1 MISHLVKMS
10 FFSIADPVER
20 ERVVEDYKRM
30 KREIQEREEER
41 KISGQNR
48 NRMLHETFQP
58 VVKAQTD
65 MTEKIVKSLKEIN
78 PIKQEKKFISSKKR
92 RLSSDNDEFGP
103 LANAYRNKY
112 MNRVD
117 DIDTSFGINFHDGEP
132 YIGSTPIKIENDDII
147 IYNEAYQGTPGL
159 WALITEKSKTKI
171 EGKYNADDLA
181 DYEEI
186 LRQTNILH
194 KDYNPNS
201 PYPRSSGSW
210 KWKNILAPV
219 WEKVREEDD
228 DEKHG
233 SGLIVKKFGRI
244 WKAKRH
250 SGGKR
255 YRKFQDGI
263 YLNGNLLYKL

>member
-1 MISHLVKMS
+1 MS
-10 FFSIADPVER
+10 FFSISDPVER
-20 ERVVEDYKRM
+20 EKVVQDYEKLKKEIREKNED
-30 KREIQEREEER
+30 R
-41 KISGQNR
+41 KMSGQNR
-48 NRMLHETFQP
+48 NRMLQETFHP

-65 MTEKIVKSLKEIN
+65 MAEKIVKSLEEIN
-78 PIKQEKKFISSKKR
+78 PIKQEKIHIPSKKR
-92 RLSSDNDEFGP
+92 RLDSEYEQGP
-103 LANAYRNKY
+103 LTNAYRNKY
-112 MNRVD
+112 MNRDD
-117 DIDTSFGINFHDGEP
+117 DIDTSFGINFVDGEP
-132 YIGSTPIKIENDDII
+132 FIGSTPIKIEDDDII
-147 IYNEAYQGTPGL
+147 IYNEVYQGTPGL
-159 WALITEKSKTKI
+159 WTLITEKNKAKI
-171 EGKYNADDLA
+171 EGKYNANDLA
-181 DYEEI
+181 EYEEI

-219 WEKVREEDD
+219 WEKVREEND

-255 YRKFQDGI
+255 YRKLRDGI

>member
-1 MISHLVKMS
+1 MS
-10 FFSIADPVER
+10 FFSIIDPVER

-30 KREIQEREEER
+30 KREIQERGEDR
-41 KISGQNR
+41 KMSGQNR

-65 MTEKIVKSLKEIN
+65 MAEKIVKSLKEMN
-78 PIKQEKKFISSKKR
+78 PIKQEKVLISKKR
-92 RLSSDNDEFGP
+92 RLNSDG

-112 MNRVD
+112 MNRD
-117 DIDTSFGINFHDGEP
+117 DNIDTSFGINFVDGEP
-132 YIGSTPIKIENDDII
+132 FIGITPIKIEDDDII

-159 WALITEKSKTKI
+159 WALLTEKSKNKI
-171 EGKYNADDLA
+171 EGKYNANDLTE
-181 DYEEI
+181 YEEI

-219 WEKVREEDD
+219 WEKVREED
-228 DEKHG
+228 EKHG

-255 YRKFQDGI
+255 YRKLQDGM